1 MPPVPQLLLS
11 PAQGCLI
18 LPLSFQDPAKETLA
32 HFSIN
37 ITPHT
42 YTGCAQHS
50 SEAFLTHKCTEYN
63 FDNYERFHG
72 VRFPEVL
79 AVSKN

>member
-11 PAQGCLI
+11 PAQACLI

-32 HFSIN
+32 HFPIN

-42 YTGCAQHS
+42 YID
-50 SEAFLTHKCTEYN
+50 CTQSAML
-63 FDNYERFHG
+63 F
-72 VRFPEVL
+72 
-79 AVSKN
+79 